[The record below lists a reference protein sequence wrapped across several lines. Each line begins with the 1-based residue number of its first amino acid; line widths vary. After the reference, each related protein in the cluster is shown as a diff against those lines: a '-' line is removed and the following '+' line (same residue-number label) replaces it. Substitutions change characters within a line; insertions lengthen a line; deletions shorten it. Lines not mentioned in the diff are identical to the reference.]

1 MALIELSG
9 VTKNY
14 RLGEVSVAALRGVD
28 LAIGRGEF
36 AAIWGPSGSGKSTL
50 LNLIGL
56 IDQPSGGRLTLEGRD
71 LAGLD
76 DAQRATLRNRSVGFV
91 FQNFNLLPVL
101 SALENVMLPL
111 VLRGT
116 PRRDAQAAA
125 QRRLAEVGLAAQLAQ
140 RPDQLSG
147 GQRQRVA
154 IARALVTDPLLVIAD
169 EPTANLDAGNGQRV
183 VELMR
188 ELNRQQQVTFLF
200 STHDPRLID
209 CVDRLIR
216 LSDGR
221 VVAEATLGEDA

>member
-1 MALIELSG
+1 MALIELANIVKDYALG
-9 VTKNY
+9 QTK
-14 RLGEVSVAALRGVD
+14 VHALRGVD
-28 LAIGRGEF
+28 LNIDRGEF

-56 IDQPSGGRLTLEGRD
+56 IDQPTSGTLQLDGHT
-71 LAGLD
+71 LCGLS

-111 VLRGT
+111 ILRGT
-116 PRRDAQAAA
+116 PRRTARAAA
-125 QRRLAEVGLAAQLAQ
+125 ERRLDEVGLAAQRIQ

-154 IARALVTDPLLVIAD
+154 IARALVTDPLIVIAD
-169 EPTANLDAGNGQRV
+169 EPTANLDAETGHRV
-183 VELMR
+183 IELMR
-188 ELNRQQQVTFLF
+188 EINQEQQATFLF

-209 CVDRLIR
+209 AVDRLIR
-216 LSDGR
+216 LSDGQ
-221 VVAEATLGEDA
+221 VVAEATLGENE